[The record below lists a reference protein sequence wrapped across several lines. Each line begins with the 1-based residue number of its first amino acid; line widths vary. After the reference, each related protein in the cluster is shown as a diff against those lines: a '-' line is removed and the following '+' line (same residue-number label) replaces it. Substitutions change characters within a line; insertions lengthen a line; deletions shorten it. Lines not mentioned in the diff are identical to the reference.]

1 MNAMNFTNPRVLACG
16 AAALALTFFSALSIS
31 QPTAGYRAGLLAA
44 MTPVVTVEV
53 EQAATRVAQAAAS
66 VLLD

>member
-1 MNAMNFTNPRVLACG
+1 
-16 AAALALTFFSALSIS
+16 LSIA

-44 MTPVVTVEV
+44 MKPVVTVEV
-53 EQAATRVAQAAAS
+53 EHAATRVAQAAAS